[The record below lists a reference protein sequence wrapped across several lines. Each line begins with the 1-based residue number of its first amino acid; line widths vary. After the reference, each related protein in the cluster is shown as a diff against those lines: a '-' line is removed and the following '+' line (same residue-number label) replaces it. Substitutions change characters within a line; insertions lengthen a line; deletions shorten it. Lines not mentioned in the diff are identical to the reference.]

1 MLIVN
6 QIENTHFSKTERE
19 IVDYIIDQGMNI
31 EKMSANEIA
40 RNTFTSAPL
49 LVRIAKKLGYSGFNE
64 FKSAYLKEL
73 AYMLEETDVD
83 ASIPF
88 LLSDDLMTIT
98 KNLALLEKETIQ
110 DTEQLNHHDD
120 LQHAIRL
127 LEDAKTI
134 DVYGVLDNVLLAKHF
149 KALMMYIDKDVQV
162 IDQVTG
168 QKRIACLANKN
179 HCAIIISYS
188 GQTREMVEVAEIY
201 HKRQIPFISITCM
214 AENSIS
220 RLANATLYLSSREML
235 HIKIGDF
242 ASTTSLKYLFDV
254 LYAGIFSKNYQ
265 KNLETKIVVASYVD
279 DRQSE
284 DEYINEK

>member
-6 QIENTHFSKTERE
+6 QIENTHFSKTEKE
-19 IVDYIIDQGMNI
+19 IVDYIIDQGMYI

-73 AYMLEETDVD
+73 SYMLEETDVD

-110 DTEQLNHHDD
+110 DTQQLNHHDD
-120 LQHAIRL
+120 LQEAVRL
-127 LEDAKTI
+127 LQKAQVI
-134 DVYGVLDNVLLAKHF
+134 DVYGVLDHVLLAK
-149 KALMMYIDKDVQV
+149 V

-168 QKRIACLANKN
+168 QKRSACLADES

-201 HKRQIPFISITCM
+201 HKRNIPFISITCM

-220 RLANATLYLSSREML
+220 RLADVHLYLSSREML

-242 ASTTSLKYLFDV
+242 ASTTSLKYLFDI
-254 LYAGIFSKNYQ
+254 LYAGVFSYDYK

>member
-168 QKRIACLANKN
+168 QKRSACLADES

-214 AENSIS
+214 AE
-220 RLANATLYLSSREML
+220 
-235 HIKIGDF
+235 KILFQGLQMQHF
-242 ASTTSLKYLFDV
+242 IFLQEKCYILK
-254 LYAGIFSKNYQ
+254 
-265 KNLETKIVVASYVD
+265 
-279 DRQSE
+279 
-284 DEYINEK
+284 

>member
-73 AYMLEETDVD
+73 SYMLEETDVD

-110 DTEQLNHHDD
+110 
-120 LQHAIRL
+120 
-127 LEDAKTI
+127 
-134 DVYGVLDNVLLAKHF
+134 
-149 KALMMYIDKDVQV
+149 
-162 IDQVTG
+162 QVTG
-168 QKRIACLANKN
+168 QKRSACLADES

-201 HKRQIPFISITCM
+201 HKRNIPFISITCM

-220 RLANATLYLSSREML
+220 RLADVHLYLSSREML

-242 ASTTSLKYLFDV
+242 ASTTSLKYLFDI
-254 LYAGIFSKNYQ
+254 LYAGVFSYDYK

>member
-88 LLSDDLMTIT
+88 LLSDDLMTIS
-98 KNLALLEKETIQ
+98 KNIALLEKETIQ
-110 DTEQLNHHDD
+110 DTEQLNHHDE
-120 LQHAIRL
+120 LQHAIAL
-127 LEDAKTI
+127 LEKTKKI
-134 DVYGVLDNVLLAKHF
+134 DVYGVLDNILLAKHF
-149 KALMMYIDKDVQV
+149 QTLMMDIGKDVQV

-168 QKRIACLANKN
+168 QKRSACLADET
-179 HCAIIISYS
+179 HCAIIPAKLKKCWKW
-188 GQTREMVEVAEIY
+188 Q
-201 HKRQIPFISITCM
+201 KFI
-214 AENSIS
+214 
-220 RLANATLYLSSREML
+220 
-235 HIKIGDF
+235 IKD
-242 ASTTSLKYLFDV
+242 KYLLFLLPVWQKTLFLDWQTH
-254 LYAGIFSKNYQ
+254 IFTFLQEKC
-265 KNLETKIVVASYVD
+265 
-279 DRQSE
+279 
-284 DEYINEK
+284 YILK

>member
-40 RNTFTSAPL
+40 RNTSAPL

-73 AYMLEETDVD
+73 SYMLEETDVD

-110 DTEQLNHHDD
+110 DTQQLNHHDD
-120 LQHAIRL
+120 LQEAVRL
-127 LEDAKTI
+127 LQ
-134 DVYGVLDNVLLAKHF
+134 
-149 KALMMYIDKDVQV
+149 KAQV
-162 IDQVTG
+162 IDVLNSFLG
-168 QKRIACLANKN
+168 KSKQKPPIYSAIKVNGKKLYEYARNGEEVELIA
-179 HCAIIISYS
+179 
-188 GQTREMVEVAEIY
+188 E
-201 HKRQIPFISITCM
+201 
-214 AENSIS
+214 
-220 RLANATLYLSSREML
+220 
-235 HIKIGDF
+235 
-242 ASTTSLKYLFDV
+242 
-254 LYAGIFSKNYQ
+254 
-265 KNLETKIVVASYVD
+265 
-279 DRQSE
+279 
-284 DEYINEK
+284 